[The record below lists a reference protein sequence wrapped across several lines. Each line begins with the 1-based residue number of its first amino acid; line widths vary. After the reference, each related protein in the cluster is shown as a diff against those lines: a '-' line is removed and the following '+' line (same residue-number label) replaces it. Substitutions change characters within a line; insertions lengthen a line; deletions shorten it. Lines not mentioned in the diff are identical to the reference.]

1 MPPLFGSYYF
11 VAVVAELVVP
21 RHAYTIPHYDFA
33 ANVAAHQHVE
43 DPWFI
48 IKLLCWKI

>member
-21 RHAYTIPHYDFA
+21 RHAY
-33 ANVAAHQHVE
+33 NVE